1 VLERDES
8 WRGVR
13 RGVYVSVF
21 RAGGE
26 PVRRLGLNM
35 QLFSR
40 GCDRLEADF
49 PLREPWNQNQIT
61 AYLICRTYTWSVPQP
76 EKT

>member
-1 VLERDES
+1 LGVVLLCFVLEWEED

-26 PVRRLGLNM
+26 PVCRLGLNM

-40 GCDRLEADF
+40 RRDRLEADS
-49 PLREPWNQNQIT
+49 PLCEPWN
-61 AYLICRTYTWSVPQP
+61 
-76 EKT
+76 